1 MAYWSTQWPFNEK
14 TVNKYLLLPPRWRMC
29 VNCLHDYG
37 NKGVL
42 PRKMVRLTNVLL
54 CVMMTTQNGETDIK
68 RGVNIPSCGIIW
80 VLFSITKGTMLLYML
95 VFLLLES
102 SLFKATACG
111 LQHQWKLSKGKRWRE
126 RGGGGVEERKR
137 EGRVKPV
144 TSERQSSPLT
154 FSLFSHLNNP
164 FHLSVV
170 MHGEGQWTSP
180 PSLS

>member
-1 MAYWSTQWPFNEK
+1 
-14 TVNKYLLLPPRWRMC
+14 MC

-111 LQHQWKLSKGKRWRE
+111 LQHQ
-126 RGGGGVEERKR
+126 
-137 EGRVKPV
+137 
-144 TSERQSSPLT
+144 
-154 FSLFSHLNNP
+154 
-164 FHLSVV
+164 
-170 MHGEGQWTSP
+170 
-180 PSLS
+180 